1 MTADLSMPRET
12 GAEQA
17 AEPCPKCGGPRQV
30 VESAYGST
38 APSACPT
45 CWPAAPAEDP
55 LAPQKAAVAGSSTGT
70 PPPSGPPVVES
81 TGEGT
86 PSA

>member
-1 MTADLSMPRET
+1 MSDLSMPRET

-30 VESAYGST
+30 IESPYGST
-38 APSACPT
+38 APSPCPN
-45 CWPAAPAEDP
+45 CWPAAPDAAP
-55 LAPQKAAVAGSSTGT
+55 LEVQKAAAASV
-70 PPPSGPPVVES
+70 PPPGND
-81 TGEGT
+81 GEPEAT